1 MPDSASTVWW
11 ASAAIDDAGSPWEKF
26 RAIVHRTGFLD
37 RMDDGDNV
45 AIKVHMSELGN
56 IRGIRP
62 MWVRYVAD
70 MIREAGGQPFVT
82 DTTTLYRRGRVTLQ
96 KYLDTAARHGFS
108 PQTMGCPVIIADGFG
123 NAGTYVTQDAK
134 RYKRVPVAQ
143 AIYEA
148 DALVNLAHPTLHP
161 SFPIAAAIKNIGMG
175 CTTKEAKI
183 RMHAQMA
190 APKYNADRC
199 IGCWVCVNL
208 CPGGAFEP
216 AGKVVRFN
224 EDDCI
229 GCGECI
235 AVCRGGAL
243 NPRWDADSGET
254 QLWTIE
260 ATRATLST
268 FADGKVVHL
277 AIGTDFTAGCDC
289 GENSLPI
296 VTDLGL
302 FGSNDPAALDRACWD
317 RLHEVDLYPGG
328 LLDQIAKDPEKS
340 AGLDLSSD
348 RASAI
353 YEAVEPERFWTEL
366 LPESGLGTGEYRLEP
381 VGK

>member
-1 MPDSASTVWW
+1 MPDNASTVWC

-62 MWVRYVAD
+62 LWVRYVAD
-70 MIREAGGQPFVT
+70 IIREAGGQPFVT

-161 SFPIAAAIKNIGMG
+161 SFLQCGQVHRLLGLRQPLPRRG
-175 CTTKEAKI
+175 I
-183 RMHAQMA
+183 RA
-190 APKYNADRC
+190 R
-199 IGCWVCVNL
+199 
-208 CPGGAFEP
+208 
-216 AGKVVRFN
+216 GKGRTLQ
-224 EDDCI
+224 
-229 GCGECI
+229 
-235 AVCRGGAL
+235 RGRLHRLRRVHRGLPRRRTQSPLGRRQRRDTALDHRGDPRDAL
-243 NPRWDADSGET
+243 NIRRWQGRPPR
-254 QLWTIE
+254 
-260 ATRATLST
+260 
-268 FADGKVVHL
+268 
-277 AIGTDFTAGCDC
+277 
-289 GENSLPI
+289 
-296 VTDLGL
+296 
-302 FGSNDPAALDRACWD
+302 DRH
-317 RLHEVDLYPGG
+317 RLH
-328 LLDQIAKDPEKS
+328 
-340 AGLDLSSD
+340 
-348 RASAI
+348 R
-353 YEAVEPERFWTEL
+353 
-366 LPESGLGTGEYRLEP
+366 RL
-381 VGK
+381 